1 MKRLI
6 YPLLISLIALNIF
19 ALPAKATS
27 NDYVVLE
34 SIRAVNTTITLEDDF
49 VYELTVSTP
58 STFAWDPR
66 DSNWDGFLTILL
78 CKDEMLNTE
87 SNPKSCD
94 YAGRMSQFRIATINN
109 ITQENVGS
117 NTTVT
122 FNVSGKPLAN
132 ELGNYFVYLV
142 RIPRAKADDPDNY
155 SLFYYYERVDV
166 IDTFFNST
174 GLTNISYA
182 DTSINVVEEIL
193 IPEPVVEP
201 VVPTVEPA
209 PPQPAPRVVVSSPSV
224 SSSSPIFAV
233 VQANFYLP
241 ALKGDENWRPMKEIK
256 GSFQDW
262 RRLKKNALNGGMNQ
276 VTKTNG
282 ALITFKSSGDALSLR
297 YMGGKKRGS
306 FSIYVNGKFLDRV
319 NAGKKKKTQLVKT
332 WDGLGKG
339 PHFIDI
345 VAELKPGQSMAIN
358 GIQKPRV

>member
-6 YPLLISLIALNIF
+6 FPLLISLIATIQLISPAHATVNAIVLTDVEITANQITSDEDLELKLKFRTPKTFNWNPTLGLPSGDVQIIYCPEESLSETTCTFPSHISNFRLQNIDQYSSQEF
-19 ALPAKATS
+19 ADYLETLVVIKGKINSGAIGSYKLWSIRISGADLPYRYELHVYTRGKLYAEELTLPRTDIAVPDIS
-27 NDYVVLE
+27 SGDISIVESVVLE
-34 SIRAVNTTITLEDDF
+34 SE
-49 VYELTVSTP
+49 
-58 STFAWDPR
+58 
-66 DSNWDGFLTILL
+66 
-78 CKDEMLNTE
+78 
-87 SNPKSCD
+87 
-94 YAGRMSQFRIATINN
+94 
-109 ITQENVGS
+109 
-117 NTTVT
+117 
-122 FNVSGKPLAN
+122 
-132 ELGNYFVYLV
+132 
-142 RIPRAKADDPDNY
+142 PD
-155 SLFYYYERVDV
+155 
-166 IDTFFNST
+166 
-174 GLTNISYA
+174 
-182 DTSINVVEEIL
+182 
-193 IPEPVVEP
+193 PVVEP

-209 PPQPAPRVVVSSPSV
+209 PPQPAQRVLDSSPSV
-224 SSSSPIFAV
+224 SSSAPISAV

-358 GIQKPRV
+358 GIQKPRA